1 MSWCR
6 NVFIGKKMEKLVL
19 RHDEVPAEVSLINYD
34 EAMQIGP
41 TARSLAC
48 TIQLAVTVLVD

>member
-1 MSWCR
+1 MSWWR

-19 RHDEVPAEVSLINYD
+19 RHDEVPAEVINYD